1 MKMTESEKKEYER
14 IQAKIVNKL
23 AIVLGCAAIIFVI
36 WVYFPFVCIQNIRQ
50 PILRKY
56 QEGPEAVPVCH

>member
-1 MKMTESEKKEYER
+1 MTESEKKEYER

-36 WVYFPFVCIQNIRQ
+36 WVYCINTSVKIYRA
-50 PILRKY
+50 KS
-56 QEGPEAVPVCH
+56 